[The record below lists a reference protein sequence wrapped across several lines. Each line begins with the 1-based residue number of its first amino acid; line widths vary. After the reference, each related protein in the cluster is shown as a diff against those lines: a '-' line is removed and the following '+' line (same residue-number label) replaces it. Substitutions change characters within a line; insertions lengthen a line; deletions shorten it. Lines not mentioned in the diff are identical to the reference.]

1 VRRISCA
8 FDCGTPVNPALVRA
22 QVEGG
27 ITMGLSAAL
36 REKVTLEAGRV
47 RESNFDGYPL
57 LTIAQAPSIDVILL
71 ESPAE
76 PVGGAGEPPVPAVA
90 PAVANAL
97 YRLTGAR
104 RRSLPLLG

>member
-1 VRRISCA
+1 
-8 FDCGTPVNPALVRA
+8 VRA

-27 ITMGLSAAL
+27 MTMALSAAL
-36 REKVTLEAGRV
+36 KERITVEAGRV
-47 RESNFDGYPL
+47 RERNFDDYPL
-57 LTIAQAPSIDVILL
+57 LTIAEAPAIDVLLL

-97 YRLTGAR
+97 YRLTGVR
-104 RRSLPLLG
+104 RRSLPLALA